1 MGIHAPEV
9 IVILNDDEEG
19 TSAFGIVENSD
30 RNVRRRQ
37 VLICSRPRLMKVT
50 ETNHSHAGRSGHD

>member
-37 VLICSRPRLMKVT
+37 VRICSMSDD
-50 ETNHSHAGRSGHD
+50 ETRAEGDTTGSY